1 MLLSVALVFGVA
13 LVARVVAASIVV
25 FPKPEDTAYYV
36 AVAANM
42 LEGRGMVSD
51 ALWSYQTPPL
61 EIPRAAFEVWL
72 PLPTILAALPMA
84 AFGSTF
90 AAAQVSSIL
99 VGAIVPVLA
108 WRLAADVAE
117 ERGLAPGRARTLAL
131 GAGLTAAVYLPLL
144 LHSALPDSTMP
155 FAALALGACLPM
167 TRLARA
173 AAREPSGPR
182 LRRLDYRLVGLGGLL
197 GLAAWTRN
205 EAAWLALVWV
215 VIVWSMRG
223 PTPSAKAAMIAIP
236 GVVAFALFVP
246 WAVRDWIV
254 FGNPLPGQA
263 LANALSIRGSDVFAW
278 SEEPTLARYLAVGP
292 AALVDMRVQGILHNL
307 LNVLVL
313 PGAPVSVLGL
323 AALPWFGRS
332 AALRPVILV
341 AGLTFLVTSLLFPVA
356 TTWGT
361 FLHAAGPAH
370 VLLIVT
376 ALLGL
381 DAAIARV
388 GAARGWTRPVAWLG
402 ATLTVAGATL
412 FSAALLPSFG
422 GGSRDTAARYVA
434 LASEMAA
441 AGLPL
446 RSLGPVITDYP
457 IWLSET
463 SGVPGLALPD
473 ESPASVLDLA
483 AAFPGTRTLI
493 IHGGQHTLW
502 PDVIDAGGPGTE
514 CFDEV
519 SLGTP
524 ADRAQAA
531 ALEGTRVFR
540 LVCP

>member
-1 MLLSVALVFGVA
+1 MTRREMLLSIALVFGVSLA
-13 LVARVVAASIVV
+13 ARIVAASVVV

-42 LEGRGMVSD
+42 LDGRGLVSD

-72 PLPTILAALPMA
+72 PLPTFLAALPMA
-84 AFGSTF
+84 ILGHTF
-90 AAAQVSSIL
+90 AAAQVSSVVI
-99 VGAIVPVLA
+99 GSIVPVLA

-144 LHSALPDSTMP
+144 LHSALPDSTML
-155 FAALALGACLPM
+155 FAALALGACLLM
-167 TRLARA
+167 TRIARD
-173 AAREPSGPR
+173 PTG
-182 LRRLDYRLVGLGGLL
+182 LRHLDVRLVGLGALL

-215 VIVWSMRG
+215 LLVWSLRG
-223 PTPSAKAAMIAIP
+223 PSLRAKAVLVATP
-236 GVVAFALFVP
+236 GVVAFALFAP

-263 LANALSIRGSDVFAW
+263 LANALSIRGSDIFAW
-278 SEEPTLARYLAVGP
+278 SEEPTLARYLAAGP
-292 AALVDMRVQGILHNL
+292 ARLLEMRVTGIAHNL
-307 LNVLVL
+307 FNVLLL
-313 PGAPVSVLGL
+313 PGAPLSIAGL
-323 AALPWFGRS
+323 VALPWFARA
-332 AALRPVILV
+332 AALRPVLLFAAV
-341 AGLTFLVTSLLFPVA
+341 TFLTTSLLFPVA

-370 VLLIVT
+370 VLLIVS

-381 DAAIARV
+381 DALLARL
-388 GAARGWTRPVAWLG
+388 GAARGWTRPVAWL
-402 ATLTVAGATL
+402 APTLTVVGAVL
-412 FSAALLPSFG
+412 FSVALLPSFG
-422 GGSRDTAARYVA
+422 RGSVDTANRYVA
-434 LASEMAA
+434 LAGEMEE

-446 RSLGPVITDYP
+446 GSLGPVITDYP

-473 ESPASVLDLA
+473 EPPAAVLDLA

-502 PDVIDAGGPGTE
+502 PEILDAGGPGTE

-519 SLGTP
+519 RLGTP
-524 ADRAQAA
+524 ANPALAA
-531 ALEGTRVFR
+531 ALAGTRVFR

>member
-1 MLLSVALVFGVA
+1 MTRREILLSVALVFGVS
-13 LVARVVAASIVV
+13 LVARAIAASIVV

-36 AVAANM
+36 AVAAHI

-51 ALWSYQTPPL
+51 SLWSYQTPPL

-72 PLPTILAALPMA
+72 PLPTLLAALPMA
-84 AFGSTF
+84 VLGSTF
-90 AAAQVSSIL
+90 QGAQVSSIL
-99 VGAIVPVLA
+99 VGSIVPVLA

-117 ERGLAPGRARTLAL
+117 ERGLSRGRARTLAL

-155 FAALALGACLPM
+155 FAALALGACLLM
-167 TRLARA
+167 TRIARDP
-173 AAREPSGPR
+173 EG
-182 LRRLDYRLVGLGGLL
+182 LRTLDARLVGLGALL

-215 VIVWSMRG
+215 GLVWSLRG
-223 PTPSAKAAMIAIP
+223 PSLRTKAVMVALP

-263 LANALSIRGSDVFAW
+263 LANALSVRGSDVFAW

-292 AALVDMRVQGILHNL
+292 ARLIEMRREGILHNL
-307 LNVLVL
+307 LSVLLV
-313 PGAPVSVLGL
+313 PGAPLSVVGL
-323 AALPWFGRS
+323 VALPWFARS
-332 AALRPVILV
+332 VALRPVVLL

-370 VLLIVT
+370 VLLIVA

-381 DAAIARV
+381 DALLARV
-388 GAARGWTRPVAWLG
+388 GIARGWTRPVAWLG
-402 ATLTVAGATL
+402 ATLTVAGAVL
-412 FSAALLPSFG
+412 FSVALMPTFG
-422 GGSRDTAARYVA
+422 KGSRDTANRYVA
-434 LASEMAA
+434 LAGEMAD

-446 RSLGPVITDYP
+446 DSLGPVITDFP

-473 ESPASVLDLA
+473 EPPTSVLNLA
-483 AAFPGTRTLI
+483 AAFPGTRTLV

-502 PDVIDAGGPGTE
+502 PEILDRGGPGTE

-519 SLGTP
+519 VLGTP
-524 ADRAQAA
+524 ADPAQAA
-531 ALEGTRVFR
+531 ALAGTRVFR

>member
-1 MLLSVALVFGVA
+1 MLLSIALVFGVSLA
-13 LVARVVAASIVV
+13 ARLVAASIVV

-42 LEGRGMVSD
+42 LNGRGLVSD
-51 ALWSYQTPPL
+51 VLWSYQTPPL

-72 PLPTILAALPMA
+72 PLPTLLAAVPMA
-84 AFGSTF
+84 VFGSTF
-90 AAAQVSSIL
+90 QAAQVSSIL
-99 VGAIVPVLA
+99 VGSIVPVLA

-155 FAALALGACLPM
+155 FAALALGACLVM
-167 TRLARA
+167 TRIARDPA
-173 AAREPSGPR
+173 G
-182 LRRLDYRLVGLGGLL
+182 LRRLDARLVGLGALL

-223 PTPSAKAAMIAIP
+223 PSLRTKAIMVALP
-236 GVVAFALFVP
+236 GIVAFALFVP
-246 WAVRDWIV
+246 WAVRDWVV

-292 AALVDMRVQGILHNL
+292 ARLLEMRVEGIAHNL
-307 LNVLVL
+307 LNVLVV
-313 PGAPVSVLGL
+313 PGAPLSIVGL
-323 AALPWFGRS
+323 VALPWFARS
-332 AALRPVILV
+332 AVLRPVVLF

-370 VLLIVT
+370 VLLIVS
-376 ALLGL
+376 ALVGL
-381 DAAIARV
+381 DALLARV

-402 ATLTVAGATL
+402 ATLTVVGAVL
-412 FSAALLPSFG
+412 FSVALMPTFG
-422 GGSRDTAARYVA
+422 RGSRDTANRYVA
-434 LASEMAA
+434 LAGEMAA

-446 RSLGPVITDYP
+446 DSLGPVITDYP

-473 ESPASVLDLA
+473 EPPTAVLNLA
-483 AAFPGTRTLI
+483 AAFPGARTLV
-493 IHGGQHTLW
+493 IHGGQHKLW
-502 PDVIDAGGPGTE
+502 PDIVDAGGPGTE
-514 CFDEV
+514 CFDEIA
-519 SLGTP
+519 LGTP
-524 ADRAQAA
+524 ADPELAA
-531 ALEGTRVFR
+531 ALAGTRVFR

>member
-1 MLLSVALVFGVA
+1 VTRREMLLSVALVFAVS

-36 AVAANM
+36 AVAANI

-72 PLPTILAALPMA
+72 PLPTLLATLPMA

-99 VGAIVPVLA
+99 VGAVVPVLA
-108 WRLAADVAE
+108 WRLAADVAG
-117 ERGLAPGRARTLAL
+117 ERGLAAGRARTLAL

-155 FAALALGACLPM
+155 FAALALGSCLVM
-167 TRLARA
+167 TRIARNA
-173 AAREPSGPR
+173 GELR
-182 LRRLDYRLVGLGGLL
+182 LPLDLRLVGLGALL

-215 VIVWSMRG
+215 VVVWSLRG
-223 PTPSAKAAMIAIP
+223 PSPRAKAVMIALP
-236 GVVAFALFVP
+236 GAVAFALFVP

-292 AALVDMRVQGILHNL
+292 AGLVEMRVQGVLHNL
-307 LNVLVL
+307 LNVLLL
-313 PGAPVSVLGL
+313 PGAPVAVLGL
-323 AALPWFGRS
+323 AALPWFARS
-332 AALRPVILV
+332 AALRPVVLL
-341 AGLTFLVTSLLFPVA
+341 AGLTFLITSLVFPVA

-381 DAAIARV
+381 DAAFARI
-388 GAARGWTRPVAWLG
+388 GSARGWTRPVAWLG

-434 LASEMAA
+434 LAGEMAA
-441 AGLPL
+441 VGLPL
-446 RSLGPVITDYP
+446 QSLGPVITDYP

-463 SGVPGLALPD
+463 SGVPALALPD
-473 ESPASVLDLA
+473 EPPAAVLDLA
-483 AAFPGTRTLI
+483 AAFPGTRTLVV
-493 IHGGQHTLW
+493 HGGQHTLW
-502 PDVIDAGGPGTE
+502 PDVLDAGGPGTE

-519 SLGTP
+519 ALGTP
-524 ADRAQAA
+524 ADPGQAA